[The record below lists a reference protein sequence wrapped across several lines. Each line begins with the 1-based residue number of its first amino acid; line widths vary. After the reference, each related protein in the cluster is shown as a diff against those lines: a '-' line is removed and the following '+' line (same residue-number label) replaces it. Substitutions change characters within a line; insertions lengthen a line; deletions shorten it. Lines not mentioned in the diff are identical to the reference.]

1 MGASFGT
8 MLRFWSMIGNNAP
21 RLEHI
26 GKQRSVSGAS
36 RQKRSVWLS
45 LHLRS
50 CALNYRYA
58 FVIKKMK
65 MNLHS

>member
-8 MLRFWSMIGNNAP
+8 MLHFWSIIGKKAP

-26 GKQRSVSGAS
+26 GKQGSVCGAS
-36 RQKRSVWLS
+36 RQKRSIWLS